1 MKLIL
6 IMMILMSCAQ
16 VQKRVPKKKFANE
29 KLKECVIELIGV
41 HGVKALTAQEVC
53 EKIYKR
59 SE

>member
-1 MKLIL
+1 
-6 IMMILMSCAQ
+6 MMILMSCAQ